1 MFSTTYSTK
10 KLEASVENYIILQL
24 RIPTLRVN
32 SEHPPIQASQIE
44 KDLFIIISH
53 TCLEVL
59 SYRRL
64 RNSQDYHPIVFRF
77 LCQPLKSQESSV

>member
-24 RIPTLRVN
+24 RITTLRVN
-32 SEHPPIQASQIE
+32 SEHPLIQPSQIE
-44 KDLFIIISH
+44 KDLFIIVSH

-59 SYRRL
+59 SYQRL
-64 RNSQDYHPIVFRF
+64 HSRGNNNS
-77 LCQPLKSQESSV
+77 